1 MKIKPYRMSL
11 RFLSLLAIVSMLAS
25 CTINKNVMFKTDQ
38 EYVYDPI
45 PIDSAGKEYT
55 LAANDM
61 ITFQLFTN
69 EGAMIL
75 DFTTNTEANRT
86 QGMNF
91 RDFIYMIDSQ
101 GFIEL
106 PSIGRVQVSGMTV
119 FEAQTYLEGL
129 YEKHFNFPYA
139 MIQVINRRVI
149 VFRGSGADA
158 AVIPMIN
165 NNINVIE
172 VLALA
177 GGLSDRAN
185 ASKVKL
191 IRKVNDKQEVYLMD
205 LSTIEGIKYASMTVQ
220 AGDIIYVEPV
230 PEIASEVMKDVAP
243 FVTIISGLAFIWAIF
258 SGGI

>member
-1 MKIKPYRMSL
+1 MSI
-11 RFLSLLAIVSMLAS
+11 RILSLLAFVGMMVSCS
-25 CTINKNVMFKTDQ
+25 INRNIMFKTDQ

-45 PIDSAGKEYT
+45 PLDSAGKEYT
-55 LAANDM
+55 LAPNDM

-69 EGAMIL
+69 QGAMIL
-75 DFTTNTEANRT
+75 DFTTNVEATRT
-86 QGMNF
+86 QALNF
-91 RDFIYMIDSQ
+91 RDFVYLIDSE
-101 GFIEL
+101 GYLEL
-106 PSIGRVQVSGMTV
+106 PSIGRVKVSGMTV

-129 YEKHFNFPYA
+129 YEQHFNYPYA
-139 MIQVINRRVI
+139 LLQVINRRVI

-158 AVIPMIN
+158 SVIPMTN

-191 IRKVNDKQEVYLMD
+191 IRKVKGKQEVYLMD
-205 LSTIEGIKYASMTVQ
+205 LSTIEGIKYASMIVQ
-220 AGDIIYVEPV
+220 AGDIIYVEPT

-243 FVTIISGLAFIWAIF
+243 YVTIVSGLAFIWAIF

>member
-1 MKIKPYRMSL
+1 M
-11 RFLSLLAIVSMLAS
+11 
-25 CTINKNVMFKTDQ
+25 
-38 EYVYDPI
+38 YDPI
-45 PIDSAGKEYT
+45 PVDSVGKEYK
-55 LAANDM
+55 LAPNDM

-75 DFTTNTEANRT
+75 DFTTNVESSRT

-91 RDFIYMIDSQ
+91 RDFVYMIDAQ
-101 GFIEL
+101 GYIEL
-106 PSIGRVQVSGMTV
+106 PSVGRVLVAGMTV

-158 AVIPMIN
+158 SVIPMTN

-172 VLALA
+172 ALALA

-191 IRKVNDKQEVYLMD
+191 IRKVNGKSEVYLMD
-205 LSTIEGIKYASMTVQ
+205 LSTIEGIKYAGMIVQ
-220 AGDIIYVEPV
+220 AGDIIYVEPT
-230 PEIASEVMKDVAP
+230 PEIATEVMRDVSP
-243 FVTIISGLAFIWAIF
+243 YITVISGLAFVWAVL
-258 SGGI
+258 SRGL